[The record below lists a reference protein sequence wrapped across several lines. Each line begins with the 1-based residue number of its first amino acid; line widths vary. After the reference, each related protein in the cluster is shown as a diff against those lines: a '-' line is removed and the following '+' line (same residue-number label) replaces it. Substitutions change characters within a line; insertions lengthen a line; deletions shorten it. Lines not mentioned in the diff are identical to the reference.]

1 MRSFFLISVITF
13 ASVCVKAQSVYT
25 AASIPKELLPYAS
38 AVVRNEVITTEVKAV
53 DNVIYHVK
61 RAVTILNNNGDD
73 EAEINVFY
81 DKANSVK
88 DIRGVVYDEF
98 GKQVSKITAGNFQDQ
113 SAASDFSL
121 FEDSRVKHFQPPST
135 IYPYTVE
142 YEYETRSR
150 QSLNFHDWHPV
161 RSTGVAV
168 EKSTFIISSKP
179 GFNIRYKETNTPGAA
194 VITSGEGESKIYTWT
209 AVGIKAVRSEPY
221 SPDPDLYRI
230 SIKIAPEKFSYGGME
245 GTYTNWNDLGKWVY
259 DKLLKGRQELQPE
272 TVSLIKQLTADVK
285 DPKDKAR
292 KIYEYMQK
300 KTHYISV
307 QIGIGGYQPFLASE
321 VDKLNYGDCKALV
334 NYMQALL
341 ATVNI
346 DSWYCAV
353 ASGYNYKSSLIPD
366 FASMGQANHVILC
379 IPFANDTTWLE
390 CTSQKIPFGFLSN
403 FTDDRNVL
411 ACTPTGGKLLRT
423 PKYTSTNNLQVR
435 KAGFNINDKGE
446 LSGQI
451 ETLFSG
457 TQYDNREELID
468 KSETEKLK
476 RVVRIYTINNL
487 DIKQYGLTQNK
498 TDKPLTTE
506 TLKFSAPSYASV
518 SESKI
523 YFLLNAA
530 NRSNRT
536 PAELRN
542 RTTDVY
548 INDGYADEDE
558 IVYTLPSDSY
568 RTEKTP
574 LNITFNKPFGSY
586 SATMQLKGNQL
597 IYRRKIQLLAGTYD
611 KALYADLVEFFR
623 KVGDADA
630 YSVALVKK

>member
-1 MRSFFLISVITF
+1 
-13 ASVCVKAQSVYT
+13 
-25 AASIPKELLPYAS
+25 
-38 AVVRNEVITTEVKAV
+38 VVRNEVITTEVKAV